1 MPEKFLHL
9 SEKDQAE
16 ILRYFMSVQ
25 PYREMAIAEKDVWV
39 CWVLK
44 QLFEMP
50 HKLDMAFKG
59 GTSLS
64 KVFNLIDRFSE
75 DIDITLDYRQFEAA
89 KSLNLDEGQ
98 TAPDSLGSSARRR
111 MNESLKGEVRSY
123 VEDVVAPYLREQLKI
138 LPRGDVFQ
146 VNVSEEG
153 DCINFVYPSVVERDG
168 QKPYMLE
175 YVLIEFGGRN
185 IINPN
190 AIHLVKPY
198 LGDAIEEF
206 EFPSSNVTVLSPMR
220 TFWEKATLIHVECHR
235 GVRQSAERLSRHW
248 FDLMALSKHEIG
260 REAIQDVL
268 LLKDVVRL
276 KNIFF
281 NASYTHYDQCLQGN
295 FLLLPNAEGMQQLET
310 DYHQMLEANYLNDT
324 AITFKQI
331 IAATK
336 QTQDVINLSIKEY
349 MASVA

>member
-1 MPEKFLHL
+1 M
-9 SEKDQAE
+9 
-16 ILRYFMSVQ
+16 
-25 PYREMAIAEKDVWV
+25 
-39 CWVLK
+39 
-44 QLFEMP
+44 
-50 HKLDMAFKG
+50 
-59 GTSLS
+59 
-64 KVFNLIDRFSE
+64 
-75 DIDITLDYRQFEAA
+75 
-89 KSLNLDEGQ
+89 
-98 TAPDSLGSSARRR
+98 
-111 MNESLKGEVRSY
+111 
-123 VEDVVAPYLREQLKI
+123 
-138 LPRGDVFQ
+138 
-146 VNVSEEG
+146 SEEG

-198 LGDAIEEF
+198 LADAIEEF

-324 AITFKQI
+324 GRI
-331 IAATK
+331 
-336 QTQDVINLSIKEY
+336 QT
-349 MASVA
+349 

>member
-1 MPEKFLHL
+1 
-9 SEKDQAE
+9 
-16 ILRYFMSVQ
+16 
-25 PYREMAIAEKDVWV
+25 
-39 CWVLK
+39 
-44 QLFEMP
+44 
-50 HKLDMAFKG
+50 
-59 GTSLS
+59 
-64 KVFNLIDRFSE
+64 
-75 DIDITLDYRQFEAA
+75 
-89 KSLNLDEGQ
+89 
-98 TAPDSLGSSARRR
+98 

-198 LGDAIEEF
+198 LADAIEEF
-206 EFPSSNVTVLSPMR
+206 EFPSTNVTVLSPMR

-281 NASYTHYDQCLQGN
+281 NASYAHYDQCLQGN

-331 IAATK
+331 IAATE